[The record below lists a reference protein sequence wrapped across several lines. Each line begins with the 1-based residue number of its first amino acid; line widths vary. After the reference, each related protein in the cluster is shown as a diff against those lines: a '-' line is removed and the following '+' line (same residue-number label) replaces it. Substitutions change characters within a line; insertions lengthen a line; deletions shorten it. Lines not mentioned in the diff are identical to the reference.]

1 MLKDDGTVNWHEAI
15 ERLTQWVRPR
25 MHDSADAEELVQDI
39 LERLVAH
46 GEQLQTVGNPLGWM
60 HRIATN
66 AIIDYY
72 RRPRRTVVLPEGL
85 PSETEDAAEVAR
97 GELADCIRPLVMYL
111 DPMSREALLATDL
124 GDKSQVD
131 AARQAGVAV
140 STMKSRI
147 QRARQKLREALL
159 RCCHIELDRRNGVA
173 AFSPKRMAGGRSG
186 ACCNAESSALSTGSP
201 PSPAVRRRSLE
212 SQGTR
217 ALASQ
222 ASGHSIPPRL

>member
-1 MLKDDGTVNWHEAI
+1 MLKDDGTINWHEAI
-15 ERLTQWVRPR
+15 ARLTQWVRPR
-25 MHDSADAEELVQDI
+25 MHDAADAEELVQDI

-72 RRPRRTVVLPEGL
+72 RRPRRTVALLEDL
-85 PSETEDAAEVAR
+85 PSETEEEAEVAR
-97 GELADCIRPLVMYL
+97 GELAECIRPLVMYL

-131 AARQAGVAV
+131 AAQEAGIAV

-173 AFSPKRMAGGRSG
+173 EFSPKRVAGGRSG
-186 ACCNAESSALSTGSP
+186 ACCGAEPSTLSTGSP
-201 PSPAVRRRSLE
+201 PSPDEGDTFNSEFEVHYDTVRLDR
-212 SQGTR
+212 
-217 ALASQ
+217 
-222 ASGHSIPPRL
+222 